1 MQKPPILDTKGF
13 MQFLQQE
20 KMRYYDK
27 GNRRVRITTAH
38 KAWDAVK
45 GVHST
50 RKYSFFVDFAPFT
63 NAVY

>member
-1 MQKPPILDTKGF
+1 M
-13 MQFLQQE
+13 
-20 KMRYYDK
+20 
-27 GNRRVRITTAH
+27 TAH

-63 NAVY
+63 NAVYQFPRATVSNTEPQTE

>member
-1 MQKPPILDTKGF
+1 
-13 MQFLQQE
+13 
-20 KMRYYDK
+20 MRYYDK
-27 GNRRVRITTAH
+27 GNRRVRIMTAH